1 MLLYHLTSILTIIRL
16 LDQLSP
22 FLPSTLKLP
31 RRPDRNILI
40 FLTDLWI
47 LMAATD
53 SSQSSWAKGDSPSM
67 SFNFFQH
74 TTSFQQLHH
83 VKSYMDRSYFSYWH
97 DGLPPPPYNL
107 NVVVVMQLC
116 PNFTTLAT
124 NGLDIQYSMNSLDK
138 GCGYKTSSRNDLQN
152 RIFLGEINFQ
162 SFPSPNLRAS

>member
-1 MLLYHLTSILTIIRL
+1 MSWAQCLCRCFRIASLKKISLLWVLLYHLTSILTIIRL

-53 SSQSSWAKGDSPSM
+53 SSQSRWAKGDSPSL

-74 TTSFQQLHH
+74 TTSFQHQLHH

-97 DGLPPPPYNL
+97 DGLPPPPYYL
-107 NVVVVMQLC
+107 NVLVVMQLW
-116 PNFTTLAT
+116 PNFITLAT

-138 GCGYKTSSRNDLQN
+138 GCGYKTS
-152 RIFLGEINFQ
+152 
-162 SFPSPNLRAS
+162 